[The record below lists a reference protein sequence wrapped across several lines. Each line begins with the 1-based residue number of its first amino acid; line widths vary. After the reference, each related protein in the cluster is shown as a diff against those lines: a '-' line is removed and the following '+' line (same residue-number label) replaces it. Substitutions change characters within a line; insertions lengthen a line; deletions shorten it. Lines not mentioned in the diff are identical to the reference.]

1 MEITAYQI
9 HNVLKVYSRQLCR
22 GKSIECQKGLGLT
35 SSVDQINISS
45 EGRRQAV
52 IEKVA
57 TNIIDR
63 ITSYGPQSDVE
74 HEIVNQLKNE
84 FGKEESTEFVYNQID
99 VNNNKITS
107 KLSVES
113 PDFILSRLEELTKEA
128 VDKRMEKAR

>member
-22 GKSIECQKGLGLT
+22 GKSIECQKGLGLI
-35 SSVDQINISS
+35 SSIDQINISS

-74 HEIVNQLKNE
+74 HEIVNQLENE

-107 KLSVES
+107 KLSVEG